1 MLHIDPDDGSP
12 TRWATIP
19 TRAIQAQ
26 ALSMILWDTFLACM
40 VPLFGVVTTM
50 GAKTPRMSS
59 LNSLIYLVGSWGYL
73 RVSTLMEMK
82 NGMMGLNNDKSIP
95 QPHSRFIFYNAVV

>member
-1 MLHIDPDDGSP
+1 MGY
-12 TRWATIP
+12 
-19 TRAIQAQ
+19 
-26 ALSMILWDTFLACM
+26 FLGM
-40 VPLFGVVTTM
+40 HGLVVTAM
-50 GAKTPRMSS
+50 GAEIPCMSS